1 MMYYVEDLILT
12 RPGRAGYKL
21 HIQSLAIEA
30 GEKIALT
37 GPSGCGKS
45 TALDLLGMV
54 LEPDSAGSFSFA
66 PDGAAVDLASA
77 WRDRRVDFMATLRR
91 LHIGYILQTGG
102 LLPFLTVEENIGLTA
117 RLNGTP
123 DADIRRVSREL
134 ADMLGISHL
143 LASLP
148 GPLSVGERQRVAIG
162 RALSAKPKVVLADEP
177 TAALDPNNARTVM
190 GMLLK
195 AAEVQGATLII
206 VTHDHALVPEFGLRA
221 VPIRMEEARNDISVA
236 LINAGNARL

>member
-1 MMYYVEDLILT
+1 MYYAEDLILT

-21 HIQSLAIEA
+21 HIKSLAIEA
-30 GEKIALT
+30 GEKIAII

-45 TALDLLGMV
+45 TALDLLGML
-54 LEPDSAGSFSFA
+54 LEPDSAGSFNFV
-66 PDGAAVDLASA
+66 PDGACIDLALA
-77 WRDRRVDFMATLRR
+77 WRNRRVDFMADLRR
-91 LHIGYILQTGG
+91 LYIGYILQTGG

-117 RLNGTP
+117 KLNGMP
-123 DADIRRVSREL
+123 DAGIREVSRNL

-162 RALSAKPKVVLADEP
+162 RALSAKPKIVLADEP

-190 GMLLK
+190 HMLLN
-195 AAEVQGATLII
+195 AVDLQGTTLVL
-206 VTHDHALVPEFGLRA
+206 VTHDHALVPEFGLREI
-221 VPIRMEEARNDISVA
+221 PIRMEESQDDISVA
-236 LINAGNARL
+236 YINAGSAAP